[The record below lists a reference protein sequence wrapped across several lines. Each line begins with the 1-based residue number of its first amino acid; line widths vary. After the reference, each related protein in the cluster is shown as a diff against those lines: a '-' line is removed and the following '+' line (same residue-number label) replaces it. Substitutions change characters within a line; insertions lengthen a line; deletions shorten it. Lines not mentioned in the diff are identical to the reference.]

1 MTNDNENKKFLD
13 IATILEEIKA
23 KINIHYAKTID
34 CDPGWHH
41 LVAQCH
47 IELMMMDP
55 NYEVYQ
61 IKEKFGSL
69 RYYFG
74 TKSSDIKEVEMWKI
88 AEKYELLSQKVCEL
102 TGKPG
107 KLMFQLGLYKT
118 LAEEYTKEGWEPV
131 EKVSPEKLFGI

>member
-1 MTNDNENKKFLD
+1 MSDDNEKREFLD
-13 IATILEEIKA
+13 IATILEEIKT
-23 KINIHYAKTID
+23 KINIHYAKTIG

-41 LVAQCH
+41 LVALCH
-47 IELMMMDP
+47 VELMAIDP
-55 NYEVYQ
+55 NYEIFE

-74 TKSSDIKEVEMWKI
+74 TKNTEIKEVEMWKI
-88 AEKYELLSQKVCEL
+88 AEKYEILSQGVCEL

-107 KLMFQLGLYKT
+107 KLMYQSGLYKT

-131 EKVSPEKLFGI
+131 ERVSPDKLFGI

>member
-1 MTNDNENKKFLD
+1 MTNDDENKQIID
-13 IATILEEIKA
+13 VATILEEVKA

-34 CDPGWHH
+34 CDPGWNH
-41 LVAQCH
+41 LVAMCH
-47 IELMMMDP
+47 IELMAMDP
-55 NYEVYQ
+55 NYEIFE

-74 TKSSDIKEVEMWKI
+74 TKNTDIKEVEMWKI
-88 AEKYELLSQKVCEL
+88 AEKYEILSQGVCEL

-107 KLMFQLGLYKT
+107 KLMYQGGLYKT

-131 EKVSPEKLFGI
+131 ERVSPDKLFGI